1 MRLVFYRTDTGG
13 DRPAARKVMAVEIAQ
28 KKTSGRAVAV
38 KDRTRITHWR
48 QFSDFFEI
56 V

>member
-13 DRPAARKVMAVEIAQ
+13 DRPAARKVLAVEVAP
-28 KKTSGRAVAV
+28 KPPGGLALTSRNRARV
-38 KDRTRITHWR
+38 TYWR
-48 QFSDFFEI
+48 EFADFFEI